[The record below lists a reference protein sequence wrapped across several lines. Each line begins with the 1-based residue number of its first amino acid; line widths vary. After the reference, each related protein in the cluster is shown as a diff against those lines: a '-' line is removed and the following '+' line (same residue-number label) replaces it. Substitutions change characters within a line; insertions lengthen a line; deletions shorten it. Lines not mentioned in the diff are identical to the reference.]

1 MDDISIYN
9 RVLSDTEITQL
20 YSNNQTTYL
29 WSTGETTATINPTP
43 TATTTYWCDVT
54 VNGVTCRKEIEITVN
69 TTPAPT
75 VITPVTYCQNSVAS
89 PLTASGANL
98 LWYTVPSGGTG
109 SATAPTPDTTTAGS
123 TTWYVSQS
131 IAGCE
136 STREVIVIN
145 VTPSPAPPLVTTPLV
160 YCQNST
166 AIPLAATGTNLL
178 WYTAPNAGIGS
189 ATAPT
194 PSTSAAGSTFY
205 YVSQTVFGCEC
216 PRETI
221 EVSITPTPPTP
232 AVTSPLNYCQYSNA
246 VPLAAS
252 GTDLLWYTASIGGS
266 GSTVVPTPVT
276 TFPGVRNYFVSQ
288 TISGCES
295 PRAAIEVTITAVPF
309 PPAVTNQV
317 NYCQNSI
324 ATPLT
329 ATGTNLLWYTTAT
342 GGTGS
347 ATAPTPDTTTAGIT
361 NYYVSQTVA
370 GCEGSRA
377 IIVVSIIATP
387 LAPPVLT
394 PVTFCQ
400 YSTVAPL
407 NALGPNLL
415 WYTDPNL
422 GTGSITAP
430 TPDTETAG
438 TTTYYVSQSI
448 SGCEGPRSA
457 IEVIISA
464 APSEPIV
471 TTPVSYCQNSVALP
485 LTATGTNLLWYTAVT
500 GGTGVVLAPTPIT
513 TITGNTTYY
522 VSQTVSGCESL
533 RTAINVI
540 INAAPLEPTG
550 NSSQYFCAN
559 IYPTIQDLI
568 LNQNSIN
575 WYSSAT
581 SSTALTP
588 STPLIPNTIY
598 YAEQFD
604 ITTGCQSLT
613 RLAVTVFIINEN
625 APTIVDDLT
634 FCEADEKTIED
645 INTNGAIVIWYD
657 TPTGGTPL
665 SSNYV
670 LVNSQ
675 VLYAATYNSTSGCE
689 SLDRQSVTI
698 TTFDCEVKVNNL
710 LTLDGNN
717 LNDNLNIINIES
729 FPANEIEIYNRYGQV
744 VWRIENYNNT
754 TNTFKG
760 RANVGGV
767 YQINDNLPTGT
778 YYYVLKY
785 YNPHRN
791 KYEVTKSYLY
801 ISNTN

>member
-1 MDDISIYN
+1 
-9 RVLSDTEITQL
+9 
-20 YSNNQTTYL
+20 
-29 WSTGETTATINPTP
+29 
-43 TATTTYWCDVT
+43 
-54 VNGVTCRKEIEITVN
+54 
-69 TTPAPT
+69 
-75 VITPVTYCQNSVAS
+75 
-89 PLTASGANL
+89 
-98 LWYTVPSGGTG
+98 
-109 SATAPTPDTTTAGS
+109 
-123 TTWYVSQS
+123 
-131 IAGCE
+131 
-136 STREVIVIN
+136 

-189 ATAPT
+189 TTAPT
-194 PSTSAAGSTFY
+194 PSTSTAGSTFY
-205 YVSQTVFGCEC
+205 YVSQTVFGCES
-216 PRETI
+216 PREII

-232 AVTSPLNYCQYSNA
+232 SVTSPLTYCQYSNA
-246 VPLAAS
+246 VPLVAT
-252 GTDLLWYTASIGGS
+252 GTNLLWYTASIGGS
-266 GSTVVPTPVT
+266 GSNTAPTPVT

-347 ATAPTPDTTTAGIT
+347 VTAPTPNTATAGIT

-377 IIVVSIIATP
+377 IIVVRIIATP

-430 TPDTETAG
+430 TPDTATAG
-438 TTTYYVSQSI
+438 ITTYYVSQSI
-448 SGCEGPRSA
+448 SGCEGPRAA

-485 LTATGTNLLWYTAVT
+485 LTATGTNLLWYTAAT

-698 TTFDCEVKVNNL
+698 TTFYCEVKVNNL